1 MWIYG
6 TLLLVIVSGIIWGMI
21 HRVPLRAELIRDR
34 NVLYRELPGGM
45 IESVYMLKITNMD
58 NEPHRYEMTVLDN
71 DVVEFD
77 FSRPL
82 ELQAEE
88 VADFSMRIRMPAS
101 TQTKRAGQ

>member
-1 MWIYG
+1 MC
-6 TLLLVIVSGIIWGMI
+6 
-21 HRVPLRAELIRDR
+21 RLRAELIRDR

-82 ELQAEE
+82 ELEAEE
-88 VADFSMRIRMPAS
+88 VPTFPCAFACRPRQAAGLKTSSYAS
-101 TQTKRAGQ
+101 RL

>member
-1 MWIYG
+1 
-6 TLLLVIVSGIIWGMI
+6 
-21 HRVPLRAELIRDR
+21 
-34 NVLYRELPGGM
+34 M

-82 ELQAEE
+82 ELEAEE
-88 VADFSMRIRMPAS
+88 VGDFSMRIRMPAS
-101 TQTKRAGQ
+101 AGSGTQNLELRFQAVDDPSIQRLAKARMLLPTQANRAGQ